1 METLKTKCLILI
13 FLLNL
18 IIPRFL
24 SAALSGFITQD
35 TVFTIDNSPYSVDG
49 DLFIADGVTA
59 IIKPGVTFQFKANSD
74 LMQGGDYSDKSE
86 LIVYGTLIAEGKP
99 DSLIN
104 FKSYFG
110 SNTAGEWGQIK
121 TDLHGKLYIKYAT
134 IKYGKNGLNIYNSA
148 PMEIR
153 ILNCDFQSI
162 ETDAIIITGNN
173 VLKSLVSANT
183 FSSVQ
188 RAIYSSTP
196 YSFCSN
202 NSISNSVNGIR
213 LSTNSIIE
221 SNKLNSLS
229 GWGCSAG
236 GSSIIINNKIDD
248 ISGDGIDEIGSNSY
262 CISNSITN
270 SNSTAIDI
278 SGSDNVRIFGNLI
291 NGSSNTGINF
301 HTDADN
307 NDISNNIII
316 NKSSAVYFYSKC
328 NENVI
333 RYNTINSNIIGILL
347 DRIPQT
353 YYEYHLNSVSSQ
365 NNIISNNQTSGIADN
380 VSSQI
385 ISNYDNV
392 WNNGTDYY
400 QVAPGD
406 YSVSINP
413 FFNDPNNG
421 DLTLSNSSPCLNIG
435 ENGGQMG
442 AYGGFRQY
450 NHSPEFNFTNLNGG
464 NLLAD
469 ESIELQWT
477 ASDPDTDDVYIYLF
491 WDTDNDTTEMTAID
505 LNLSNTGSYTWNTS
519 RMLPGSYYIHAV
531 AYDYKLGRTSEYSTA
546 QVVITHDSNNETT
559 PFNLTAYPSNQSVSL
574 SWESP
579 SSGTVE
585 HYVIYQSTMSGFYP
599 TVSDS
604 IGKSN
609 TTTYNVSGLYNGTTY
624 YYRIAARRTDGNLT
638 GFSNSV
644 SVTPQSI
651 TIQVGSESS
660 APGASV
666 SIPVAVT
673 DMTGLGIISYQF
685 EITFDSRFLNLG
697 SITTTDCI
705 TGNWPAPSVN
715 IGDSTVTVWH
725 SGATELTG
733 AGNLV
738 NLEFTVNT
746 SAAPGDSTEIRISDV
761 LVNEGNPGY
770 NYFNGW
776 YSVYPAYSVS
786 GTVQYYMGSHF
797 LEGVSVSLSGA
808 QTANTTTNAS
818 GEFTLSAVQGGWSY
832 DVSASNAGILEQA
845 ISAYDAA
852 LILRHIALL
861 DTLESNQLIAADVSG
876 DGSVSSLDA
885 SNICQWG
892 VELIDEFP
900 SGKSWYMTPE
910 VISIDPL
917 TQDTSTINFL
927 GIAYGDVSGNYDCNL
942 GKNSGYPFVLDKDRS
957 LIVEEPDEYRIE
969 LEKSAETIEG
979 KEYIVYY
986 INLNSTKGILAYTLK
1001 FKVLGGDED
1010 YYNFT
1015 PSSDF
1020 TDHYRMTNYIKG
1032 WMIITSAGI
1041 YPCEDNGTN
1050 IGKIVLDSSAPE
1062 PWGDLI
1068 MEYAEINE
1076 KVVYVASSTGINDTE
1091 IILPKQYKLY
1101 QNFPNPF
1108 NRHTII
1114 RYDLPKAV
1122 KVKIG
1127 IYDLNGRLIKSVIE
1141 NQYINSGQY
1150 TFDWN
1155 GTDNSGNIVPTG
1167 IYFYRM
1173 DCSDYSGS
1181 KKMLFLK

>member
-1 METLKTKCLILI
+1 MNISRLKKLREFFCFSLGIVAI
-13 FLLNL
+13 VSPVS
-18 IIPRFL
+18 I
-24 SAALSGFITQD
+24 SAGLSGFITSD
-35 TVFTIDNSPYSVDG
+35 TTFTIENSPYSIDG
-49 DLFIADGVTA
+49 DVFISDGVTVT
-59 IIKPGVTFQFKANSD
+59 INPGVTFQFKANSD
-74 LMQGGDYSDKSE
+74 LLQSGNYSEKSE
-86 LIVYGTLIAEGKP
+86 IIIYGTLIAEGKS
-99 DSLIN
+99 DSMIS

-110 SNTAGEWGQIK
+110 SNVAGEWGQIK
-121 TDLHGKLYIKYAT
+121 TDLQGKLFVQYASFKYS
-134 IKYGKNGLNIYNSA
+134 KNGINIYNSA
-148 PMEIR
+148 PMEMR
-153 ILNCDFQSI
+153 VGNCDFQDI
-162 ETDAIIITGNN
+162 EENAIKITSGNIT
-173 VLKSLVSANT
+173 KSYISANT
-183 FSSVQ
+183 FTSVQ
-188 RAIYSSTP
+188 RAIYSTRN
-196 YSFCSN
+196 YTYCAH
-202 NSISNSVNGIR
+202 NSINSSVNGIQVAGY
-213 LSTNSIIE
+213 SIIS
-221 SNKLNSLS
+221 SNKFSTLS

-236 GSSIIINNKIDD
+236 GSSKIADNILQDITGNGISVTGNYCLIIRNNLTDVSGVSIKIGDNDYNKIYGNFVNGNANDGIYFNWGSDANTVKNNIINNKNNGIYFYQYCDQND
-248 ISGDGIDEIGSNSY
+248 IQYNTIYNNTYGIRLNY
-262 CISNSITN
+262 HNSIT
-270 SNSTAIDI
+270 T
-278 SGSDNVRIFGNLI
+278 R
-291 NGSSNTGINF
+291 
-301 HTDADN
+301 
-307 NDISNNIII
+307 NNIVTNNSKGLYNGTI
-316 NKSSAVYFYSKC
+316 SS
-328 NENVI
+328 
-333 RYNTINSNIIGILL
+333 
-347 DRIPQT
+347 D
-353 YYEYHLNSVSSQ
+353 
-365 NNIISNNQTSGIADN
+365 
-380 VSSQI
+380 
-385 ISNYDNV
+385 YDNI
-392 WNNGTDYY
+392 WNNGTNYY
-400 QVAPGD
+400 N
-406 YSVSINP
+406 VSAGEHNITVNPYFTNPDIND
-413 FFNDPNNG
+413 F
-421 DLTLSNSSPCLNIG
+421 TLQAGSPCLVMG
-435 ENGGQMG
+435 EDGGQMG

-450 NHSPEFNFTNLNGG
+450 NHSPDFNFLNINGHNLF
-464 NLLAD
+464 AD
-469 ESIELQWT
+469 QSVDIQWT
-477 ASDPDTDDVYIYLF
+477 ASDPDDDDVYIYLF
-491 WDTDNDTTEMTAID
+491 WDTDRDTTEMTAID

-519 RMLPGSYYIHAV
+519 RMLPGSYYIHAI
-531 AYDYKLGRTSEYSTA
+531 AYDYKLGRISEYSTA

-574 SWESP
+574 SWEAP

-609 TTTYNVSGLYNGTTY
+609 TTTYNVSGLDNGTTY
-624 YYRIAARRTDGNLT
+624 YYRIAARKTDGNLT

-644 SVTPQSI
+644 SVTPQTI

-673 DMTGLGIISYQF
+673 DITGLGIISYQF
-685 EITFDSRFLNLG
+685 EITFDSHFLNLG

-705 TGNWPAPSVN
+705 TGDWPAPSVN

-776 YSVYPAYSVS
+776 YSVYPAFSVS

-818 GEFTLSAVQGGWSY
+818 GEFILSTVQGGWSY

-917 TQDTSTINFL
+917 TQDTSTIDFL

-979 KEYIVYY
+979 KEYIVYC
-986 INLNSTKGILAYTLK
+986 INLNSTKGVLAYTLK

-1091 IILPKQYKLY
+1091 IIIPKQYKLY